1 MASNCQQEALAQV
14 HQSATASG
22 RDMCKHDCMRESF
35 ELHRRRKYYMY
46 MLHRIRARFHWPVQ
60 PLGREEK
67 GGENIRVEKDEIPAT
82 LFSTPQE
89 E

>member
-1 MASNCQQEALAQV
+1 MNII
-14 HQSATASG
+14 
-22 RDMCKHDCMRESF
+22 SF
-35 ELHRRRKYYMY
+35 PFDR
-46 MLHRIRARFHWPVQ
+46 